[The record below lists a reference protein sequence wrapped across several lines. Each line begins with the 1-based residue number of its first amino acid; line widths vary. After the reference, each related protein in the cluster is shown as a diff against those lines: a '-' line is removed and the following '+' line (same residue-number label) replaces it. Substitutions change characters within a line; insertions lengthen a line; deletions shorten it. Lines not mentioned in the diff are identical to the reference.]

1 MSLNSFGY
9 LQLLKSSFE
18 MVKIARARILE
29 CNIKVYRYIKINMF
43 LVYLYIYAISMAPRK
58 VVLCDL
64 FDIFKL

>member
-1 MSLNSFGY
+1 
-9 LQLLKSSFE
+9 